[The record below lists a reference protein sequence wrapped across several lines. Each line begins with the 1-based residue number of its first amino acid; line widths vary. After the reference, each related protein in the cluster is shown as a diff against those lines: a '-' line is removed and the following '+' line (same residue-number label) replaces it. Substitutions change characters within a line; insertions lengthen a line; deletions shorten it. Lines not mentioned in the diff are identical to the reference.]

1 MGKRRLEEAITK
13 AKRSMPNLDFDIR
26 WRPFQLN
33 AQAPEGKG
41 VHKLDYYK
49 KKFGEQRVAAMV
61 PRMIETGKKHDINFS
76 YGGYVGNTFDS
87 HRMIYQ
93 AREQGGSELQDKVVE
108 SLFKAYFEE
117 EKSLGE
123 VGVLIECGKRAGMD
137 VTRLVED
144 KHLYR
149 QETLNEL
156 QMYSRG
162 CRGVP
167 MFIIDEK
174 FALSGAQDADTLLE
188 VFDEVCSS

>member
-1 MGKRRLEEAITK
+1 
-13 AKRSMPNLDFDIR
+13 MPTLDFDIR

-41 VHKLDYYK
+41 VNKLDMYK
-49 KKFGEQRVAAMV
+49 KKFGADRVAAMV
-61 PRMIETGKKHDINFS
+61 PRMESVGKKHNINFS
-76 YGGYVGNTFDS
+76 YGGYVGNTLDS
-87 HRMIYQ
+87 HRLIYQ
-93 AREQGGSELQDKVVE
+93 AREEGGSELQDKVVE

-123 VGVLIECGKRAGMD
+123 AEVLLECGKRAGID
-137 VTRLVED
+137 ASKIVQD

-149 QETLNEL
+149 QETINEL
-156 QMYSRG
+156 QMYGRS

-174 FALSGAQDADTLLE
+174 FSLSGAQDAETLLE
-188 VFDEVCSS
+188 VFDEVTSS